1 MKPVELI
8 YLSHVDI
15 VSLNMSMGE
24 AITIVENVLR
34 EHGRGHFENPPKPG
48 IHPQQDAFIHA
59 MPGYLPR
66 QKAAGLKW
74 VSGFPGN
81 YRYKLPSI
89 MGLMI
94 LNDVKTGQPTAVM
107 DCSWITQI
115 RTGAVSAV
123 ATKYLA
129 RKAAKTIGIV
139 GAGVQGRANALAL
152 SEILPSLRQI
162 KVFDVNADILKGY
175 ISDIRQ
181 KLSMDIEAANSA
193 KDAIEG
199 ADIIVT
205 ATGKLSRPIFKK
217 AWVKK
222 GALIL
227 PVHTRGWEKD
237 TLQRVDKFVVDH
249 WEQFRLA
256 QQREGGYYKKLP
268 ELYAELGEIVCGKK
282 PGRQNEEERIMDHNY
297 GMAIH
302 DVAMAQELLLR
313 ANKKRI
319 GIVLPLIKGK

>member
-8 YLSHVDI
+8 YLSHEDI
-15 VSLNMSMGE
+15 VSLKMSMGE

-81 YRYKLPSI
+81 HQYELPSI
-89 MGLMI
+89 MGLMV
-94 LNDVKTGQPTAVM
+94 LNNIKTGQPTAVM
-107 DCSWITQI
+107 DCSWITQT

-123 ATKYLA
+123 AAKYLA
-129 RKAAKTIGIV
+129 RKTAKTIGIV
-139 GAGVQGRANALAL
+139 GAGVQGRANARAL
-152 SEILPSLRQI
+152 SEILPDLRRL
-162 KVFDVNADILKGY
+162 KVFDVNEEIMKGY
-175 ISDIRQ
+175 ITDMRQ
-181 KLSMDIEAANSA
+181 RLSIDIEAANSA

-217 AWVKK
+217 AWVKR

-237 TLQRVDKFVVDH
+237 TLERVDKFVVDH
-249 WEQFRLA
+249 WEQFSLA
-256 QQREGGYYKKLP
+256 QQREGGYYKRLP

-302 DVAMAQELLLR
+302 DVAMAQELFLR
-313 ANKKRI
+313 ASEKDL
-319 GIVLPLIKGK
+319 GIVLPLMKSK

>member
-1 MKPVELI
+1 
-8 YLSHVDI
+8 
-15 VSLNMSMGE
+15 
-24 AITIVENVLR
+24 
-34 EHGRGHFENPPKPG
+34 
-48 IHPQQDAFIHA
+48 
-59 MPGYLPR
+59 
-66 QKAAGLKW
+66 
-74 VSGFPGN
+74 
-81 YRYKLPSI
+81 
-89 MGLMI
+89 
-94 LNDVKTGQPTAVM
+94 
-107 DCSWITQI
+107 
-115 RTGAVSAV
+115 
-123 ATKYLA
+123 
-129 RKAAKTIGIV
+129 
-139 GAGVQGRANALAL
+139 
-152 SEILPSLRQI
+152 
-162 KVFDVNADILKGY
+162 
-175 ISDIRQ
+175 
-181 KLSMDIEAANSA
+181 MDIEAANSA

-217 AWVKK
+217 SWVKK

>member
-8 YLSHVDI
+8 YLSHEDI
-15 VSLNMSMGE
+15 VSLKMSMGE

-81 YRYKLPSI
+81 HQYELPSI
-89 MGLMI
+89 MGLMV
-94 LNDVKTGQPTAVM
+94 LNNIKTGQPTAVM
-107 DCSWITQI
+107 DCSWITQT

-123 ATKYLA
+123 AAKYLA
-129 RKAAKTIGIV
+129 RKTAKTIGIV
-139 GAGVQGRANALAL
+139 GAGVQGRANARAL
-152 SEILPSLRQI
+152 SEILPDLRRL
-162 KVFDVNADILKGY
+162 KVFDVNEEIMKGY
-175 ISDIRQ
+175 ITDMRQ
-181 KLSMDIEAANSA
+181 RLSIDIEAANSA

-217 AWVKK
+217 AWVKR

-237 TLQRVDKFVVDH
+237 TLERVDKFVVDH
-249 WEQFRLA
+249 WEQFSLA
-256 QQREGGYYKKLP
+256 QQREGGYYKRLP

-302 DVAMAQELLLR
+302 DVAMAQELFLR
-313 ANKKRI
+313 ASEKGL
-319 GIVLPLIKGK
+319 GIVLPLMKSK

>member
-8 YLSHVDI
+8 YLSHEDI

-123 ATKYLA
+123 AAKYLA

-139 GAGVQGRANALAL
+139 GAGVQGRSNALAL
-152 SEILPSLRQI
+152 SEILPSLRRL

-175 ISDIRQ
+175 ISDMRQ
-181 KLSMDIEAANSA
+181 KLSMGIDCNRKTFPADFQKSMGEERGTDSA
-193 KDAIEG
+193 G
-199 ADIIVT
+199 PHPGV
-205 ATGKLSRPIFKK
+205 
-217 AWVKK
+217 
-222 GALIL
+222 
-227 PVHTRGWEKD
+227 
-237 TLQRVDKFVVDH
+237 
-249 WEQFRLA
+249 
-256 QQREGGYYKKLP
+256 
-268 ELYAELGEIVCGKK
+268 GERYPSV
-282 PGRQNEEERIMDHNY
+282 GRQICGR
-297 GMAIH
+297 
-302 DVAMAQELLLR
+302 
-313 ANKKRI
+313 
-319 GIVLPLIKGK
+319 PLGPV